1 MNRALKWILGTV
13 LALAA
18 LIAITLP
25 MYSDGAAQ
33 TRMAAA
39 VAHVLSAREGLQ
51 EMCNEG
57 KFDKVKSVTEFGVRD
72 HAPPSRVDKLEI
84 VRVSP
89 GVVRL
94 KATLQDMHARP
105 FYGLLAV
112 VVVPQGSLLEFEFTC
127 GIDKAVS
134 MRYVGSTAD
143 PKYLPSHLRPK
154 QS

>member
-1 MNRALKWILGTV
+1 MKTALKWVLGIV

-18 LIAITLP
+18 LIAVTLP
-25 MYSDGAAQ
+25 MYSDNAAH

-51 EMCNEG
+51 DACNDD
-57 KFDKVKSVTEFGVRD
+57 KFDKVKSVLEFDVRD
-72 HAPPSRVDKLEI
+72 SAPPSRVEKLEI

-105 FYGLLAV
+105 FYGLLTEVAV
-112 VVVPQGSLLEFEFTC
+112 PKGSIIEFEATC
-127 GIDKAVS
+127 AADKRVTV
-134 MRYVGSTAD
+134 RFVGTSAN
-143 PKYLPSHLRPK
+143 PRYLPSNLRPK
-154 QS
+154 RS